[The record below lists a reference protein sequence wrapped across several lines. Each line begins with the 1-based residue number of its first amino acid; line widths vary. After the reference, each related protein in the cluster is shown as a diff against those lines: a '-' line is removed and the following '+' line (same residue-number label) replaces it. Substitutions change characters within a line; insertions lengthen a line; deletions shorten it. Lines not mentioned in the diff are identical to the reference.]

1 MHGGEAIDW
10 VDINGYVNQAPQ
22 IQAMTP
28 TSVEEGVFEFQIDIV
43 DQELLTYA
51 WDLGDGSTSILPAP
65 LHEYAEDGNHT
76 VTLVVS
82 DGEFSTTMTGYA
94 DTADTE
100 NIPPVSDAGSDI
112 TASPGETVI
121 LDGSASDDPDDYPL
135 AFLRY
140 TWSSPDGLEISNHD
154 EATASLV
161 APSEPG
167 TYTIH
172 LLVNDGAE
180 SRTDTMVL
188 TVTAS

>member
-28 TSVEEGVFEFQIDIV
+28 TSVDEGVFEFQIDI
-43 DQELLTYA
+43 DEQELLTYA
-51 WDLGDGSTSILPAP
+51 WNLGDGSTSMLPEP
-65 LHEYAEDGNHT
+65 LHEYAEDGNYT
-76 VTLVVS
+76 VTVVVS

-100 NIPPVSDAGSDI
+100 NMPPVPDAGPDI

-121 LDGSASDDPDDYPL
+121 LDGSGSDDPDDYPL

-140 TWSSPDGLEISNHD
+140 TWSSPDGLDISNPD

-161 APSEPG
+161 APTQAG
-167 TYTIH
+167 TYIIH
-172 LLVNDGAE
+172 LLVNDGIE
-180 SRTDTMVL
+180 SRTDTMIL
-188 TVTAS
+188 TVTDS

>member
-28 TSVEEGVFEFQIDIV
+28 TSVNEGVFEFQIDVI

-51 WDLGDGSTSILPAP
+51 WNLGDGNSSILPEP
-65 LHEYAEDGNHT
+65 LHEYAEDGNYT

-82 DGEFSTTMTGYA
+82 DGEFSTTITGYA
-94 DTADTE
+94 DTAETE
-100 NIPPVSDAGSDI
+100 NIPPVPDAGPDI
-112 TASPGETVI
+112 TASPGEAVI
-121 LDGSASDDPDDYPL
+121 LDGSGSDDPDDYPL

-161 APSEPG
+161 APTQTG
-167 TYTIH
+167 TYIIH
-172 LLVNDGAE
+172 LLVNDGIE